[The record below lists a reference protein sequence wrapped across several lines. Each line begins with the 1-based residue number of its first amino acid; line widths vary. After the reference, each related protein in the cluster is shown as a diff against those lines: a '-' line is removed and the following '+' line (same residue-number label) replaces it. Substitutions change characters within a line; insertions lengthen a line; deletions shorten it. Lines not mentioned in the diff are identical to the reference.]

1 MKTFIP
7 FLMYRGNASDALALY
22 QSLFPTS
29 RLIER
34 QTYADGKV
42 PGNPSHILRASLEI
56 DGQLIYLSDSL
67 QVERED
73 AFVPVLVTMQCETR
87 DEVERL
93 FHALSEGGQVVMPLQ
108 DKFWDAT
115 HATVVDR
122 FGITW
127 QLFYPH

>member
-7 FLMYRGNASDALALY
+7 FLMYKGNASEALSLY
-22 QSLFPTS
+22 QSLFPNC

-67 QVERED
+67 QVKRDD
-73 AFVPVLVTMQCETR
+73 AFVPVLVTMQCEAKE
-87 DEVERL
+87 EVERL
-93 FHALSEGGQVVMPLQ
+93 FHALSEGGQIVMPLQ
-108 DKFWDAT
+108 DQFWNAT
-115 HATVVDR
+115 HATVIDR